1 VSLQCQVPEEHL
13 PIWVS
18 SVWHAVGTASVSP
31 RGAPW
36 GVVDPDLTVKKTVG
50 LSVVDAASI
59 PYVPS
64 AHTQGPIYFWA
75 ERAADVIKA
84 RA

>member
-1 VSLQCQVPEEHL
+1 MLM
-13 PIWVS
+13 S
-18 SVWHAVGTASVSP
+18 SVYHVVGSASVSP
-31 RGAPW
+31 RGAAW

-50 LSVVDAASI
+50 LSIVDAAAI
-59 PYVPS
+59 PYVPTG
-64 AHTQGPIYFWA
+64 HTQGPVYLWA